1 MALSRVVSEIFI
13 VEKYRDIKI
22 PVKGQSRSLKM
33 VFIDAK
39 KKRFFLRFHYFN
51 KIAFLKFF
59 CRVFVNKNVDNSN
72 VPDGKICI

>member
-22 PVKGQSRSLKM
+22 PVKGQSM

-39 KKRFFLRFHYFN
+39 KKFFLPFHYFN

-59 CRVFVNKNVDNSN
+59 LQSFCE
-72 VPDGKICI
+72 